1 MFVCKLCGCSGAEH
15 FDHKDAKS
23 GELLSIA
30 FCQSCALVQQAEI
43 PSDEALKIYYSHNYR
58 TDYKNT
64 YRPKLKY
71 VFRAGNAAINRLRF
85 LAQALDGTRSHS
97 LIDIGAGGGEFV
109 YLAQKSGF
117 SARGIEPN
125 QGYSEYAREEYDV
138 RVDTLMLDALEEASA
153 DVVTLFHVFEHMAK
167 PIETMRKIAEILSEG
182 GYLFVEVPNI
192 LQADASPH
200 NIFFKAHLFYYSR
213 YTLEAAA
220 APFFDVVS
228 VEDEGNLRILFRKK
242 AEFGDVTVANN
253 MTAVAHTKQR
263 LHEKGWVE
271 YVFLAGGWRKPFKK
285 VSNFIREAILPHVKA
300 REVLD
305 FYLNKDRPRSKF
317 RHAWLSLV
325 AASAATGTFIAI
337 AD

>member
-1 MFVCKLCGCSGAEH
+1 MFVCKLCGCSEAEH

-30 FCQSCALVQQAEI
+30 FCQSCGLVQQAEI

-64 YRPKLKY
+64 YKPKLKY
-71 VFRAGNAAINRLRF
+71 VFRAGNAAMNRLRF
-85 LAQALDGTRSHS
+85 LTQAMDSARSHS

-167 PIETMRKIAEILSEG
+167 PLETMRKIAEILSEG
-182 GYLFVEVPNI
+182 GHLFVEVPNI

-220 APFFDVVS
+220 APFFDVVM
-228 VEDEGNLRILFRKK
+228 VEDEGNLRMLFRKK
-242 AEFGDVTVANN
+242 PVAEEMLVQSNPV
-253 MTAVAHTKQR
+253 AVAETRLR
-263 LHEKGWVE
+263 LHQKGWFE
-271 YVFLAGGWRKPFKK
+271 YLFKAGGIMKPFRR
-285 VSNFIREAILPHVKA
+285 VVQIRRERALPDSKA
-300 REVLD
+300 KLLLD
-305 FYLNKDRPRSKF
+305 RLF
-317 RHAWLSLV
+317 AQ
-325 AASAATGTFIAI
+325 
-337 AD
+337 